1 MTTSG
6 EHPGRF
12 VRPARVDDTG
22 AMAALALA
30 AWRVSFHEVV
40 PMATLTSWEAEPM
53 ADAWRQAILEP
64 PTPGHRVLVATDDG
78 IVRGY
83 AALAPASDPDLVGV
97 PGIAEIVDLVVA
109 PNAERQGHGSR
120 LLHACADYARDGGAT
135 AALTWVALADEP
147 RRAFL
152 LGHGFGP
159 DGAIRELDLDGTGTT
174 LLKQV
179 RMVTSFEGT

>member
-12 VRPARVDDTG
+12 VRPARVDDTD
-22 AMAALALA
+22 AMATLALA

-40 PMATLTSWEAEPM
+40 PMATLTSWQAEPM

-83 AALAPASDPDLVGV
+83 AALSPATDPDLVDIPGV
-97 PGIAEIVDLVVA
+97 AEIVDLVVA

-135 AALTWVALADEP
+135 AAVTWVALADEP

-152 LGHGFGP
+152 HSHGFGP
-159 DGAIRELDLDGTGTT
+159 DGAMRELDLDGTGST

-179 RMVTSFEGT
+179 RMVTSFEQT